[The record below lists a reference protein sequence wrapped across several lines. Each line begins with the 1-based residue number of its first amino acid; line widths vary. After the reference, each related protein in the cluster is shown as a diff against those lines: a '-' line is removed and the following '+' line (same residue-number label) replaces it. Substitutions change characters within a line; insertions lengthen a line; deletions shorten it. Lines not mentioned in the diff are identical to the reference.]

1 MKRVDSKGGDDAEA
15 EYDAP
20 QTIEAISQALESYG
34 HVVVPLE
41 ATAELPRQLTDSP
54 VDLVFNIAE
63 GVEGR
68 NREAAVPAL
77 CELMGIPYTG
87 SERGPRCPSRST
99 RPCPRR
105 SCASTDSPPPS
116 SS

>member
-1 MKRVDSKGGDDAEA
+1 MSVPQVGRRRRGPEPLRIGFTHNMKRVDSKGGDDAEA

-63 GVEGR
+63 VWR
-68 NREAAVPAL
+68 VATAR
-77 CELMGIPYTG
+77 
-87 SERGPRCPSRST
+87 PRCPR
-99 RPCPRR
+99 
-105 SCASTDSPPPS
+105 CAS
-116 SS
+116 